1 MDAWMGSAEPQPRHG
16 GVLAY
21 LWGTLVPRASR
32 SEPLL
37 VKVRKAAS
45 SMFGMP

>member
-1 MDAWMGSAEPQPRHG
+1 MEVGFGNGRG
-16 GVLAY
+16 GDVEIDCEIDC
-21 LWGTLVPRASR
+21 TLVPRASR